1 MRKPRRAAGLGK
13 PERNAMMTR
22 HFVTSCAAMVFAL
35 AAGQTAI
42 AQVFPAKPVRMVIP
56 FPAGGTADIVARLI
70 GAKLSERIGQPVIAE
85 NRVGAGGTIGAD
97 LVAKS
102 APDGYTILMTTTG
115 SHLLTSL
122 ITKNVPYDPLRD
134 FTPITGATESFTG
147 LAVPPSLG
155 VGSVKELL
163 ELARRNPGKL
173 TYSSAGIGTAFHLTG
188 ALFGSAGNVEL
199 VHVPYKGAGQ
209 AINDLMSG
217 TISMTFSAIT
227 SQLPFVRSGKLKL
240 IAVLGSKRFG
250 AMPDVPTMTEAL
262 PNFETLEAMIGYLG
276 PAGLPAPVLARLNA
290 DLVAAVT
297 APDVRVKLEADGNIP
312 VGNSPEQ
319 FGAHLQRA
327 QQAYIRAVKIANLKP
342 E

>member
-1 MRKPRRAAGLGK
+1 MKHRSMGWVLAAGL
-13 PERNAMMTR
+13 A
-22 HFVTSCAAMVFAL
+22 F
-35 AAGQTAI
+35 AI
-42 AQVFPAKPVRMVIP
+42 APVAMAQGFPSKPIRMIVP

-70 GAKLSERIGQPVIAE
+70 GSKFSERIGQPVIAE

-97 LVAKS
+97 LVAK
-102 APDGYTILMTTTG
+102 AVPDGYTILMTTTG

-122 ITKNVPYDPLRD
+122 VTKNVPYDPLRD

-155 VGSVKELL
+155 VNNVKELL
-163 ELARRNPGKL
+163 DLARKNPGKL

-188 ALFGSAGNVEL
+188 ALFGAAGNMEL

-227 SQLPFVRSGKLKL
+227 SQLPFVRSGKLNL
-240 IAVLGSKRFG
+240 LAVLGSKRFG
-250 AMPDVPTMTEAL
+250 ALPDVPTMTEAL

-276 PAGLPAPVLARLNA
+276 PAGLPAPILGRLNSELA
-290 DLVAAVT
+290 GAAT
-297 APDVRVKLEADGNIP
+297 SPDVRVKLEADGNIP
-312 VGNSPEQ
+312 VGNTPEQ

-327 QQAYIRAVKIANLKP
+327 LSAYIRAVKIANLKP